1 MRWRLT
7 KKRERWWKKLKAR
20 PQSAANDALVKKV
33 EEIAPAPVEAPAGG
47 GGRGGRGGGAEPAP
61 PANLSTIAGQMIA
74 AVQGMQAAE
83 MAPTVIELAACSREE
98 AAYTALMAKW
108 RGLRRG

>member
-1 MRWRLT
+1 
-7 KKRERWWKKLKAR
+7 
-20 PQSAANDALVKKV
+20 
-33 EEIAPAPVEAPAGG
+33 
-47 GGRGGRGGGAEPAP
+47 
-61 PANLSTIAGQMIA
+61 MIA

-108 RGLRRG
+108 AGIKAGVK